1 MSAAAQ
7 QLLLLL
13 ELEARHDELLARLE
27 QLDRQVA
34 EALAQQRNGAGPGS
48 RVGGPNQRGKSYPVG
63 GGAPAST

>member
-13 ELEARHDELLARLE
+13 ELEARHDDLLARLE

-34 EALAQQRNGAGPGS
+34 EALAQQGKGACPGS
-48 RVGGPNQRGKSYPVG
+48 RAEGPDQGGKSYPVG